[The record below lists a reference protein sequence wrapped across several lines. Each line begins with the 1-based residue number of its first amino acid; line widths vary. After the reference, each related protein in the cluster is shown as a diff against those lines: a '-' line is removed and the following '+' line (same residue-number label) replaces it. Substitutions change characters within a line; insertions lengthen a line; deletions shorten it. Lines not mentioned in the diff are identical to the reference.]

1 MVVLIVSWGLK
12 KKKKVL
18 GRPPIQ
24 NPIWIYWTQIHTVVC
39 TMYFL
44 SFVTQLLPLRLFGS
58 FPSPMSPNCLLK
70 RMLCMV
76 TSNVQVQPSCWPQ
89 GLTALPGWNTL
100 GVVGLKSFF
109 LFFFFWEGGRGKTQ
123 MQGQVVLVLNL
134 EKALLY
140 CSMFI
145 LHLKRHITA
154 EALLLNMCS
163 QLPFMRHLS

>member
-24 NPIWIYWTQIHTVVC
+24 NPVWIYWTQIHTVVC

-109 LFFFFWEGGRGKTQ
+109 LFFFFLGGGQGEDTNARTGGVGFKLGKS
-123 MQGQVVLVLNL
+123 L
-134 EKALLY
+134 
-140 CSMFI
+140 
-145 LHLKRHITA
+145 
-154 EALLLNMCS
+154 ALLLYVHF
-163 QLPFMRHLS
+163 PFKTSYNSWSVTIKYV